1 MAGHANAT
9 FPCSSLAWAGS
20 SVCCHAARGLLCS
33 PARTVYQDV
42 SPRSRWWVVYS
53 PGCSAPAA
61 TLCCGKVGDRVA
73 ARLMEQDHVIAIDD
87 PGAAE
92 AHPHAP
98 AQRLGVEQS
107 IRQWIWNE
115 EPADSS

>member
-1 MAGHANAT
+1 
-9 FPCSSLAWAGS
+9 
-20 SVCCHAARGLLCS
+20 
-33 PARTVYQDV
+33 
-42 SPRSRWWVVYS
+42 
-53 PGCSAPAA
+53 
-61 TLCCGKVGDRVA
+61 
-73 ARLMEQDHVIAIDD
+73 MEQDHVIAIDD

-115 EPADSS
+115 EPADFSW